1 VRQSFINGP
10 LQVRHVEWQ
19 QFDPCNNSPPSQAVH
34 WLGPGPEHAK
44 QSPWQ
49 HADGPDGRVESLRG
63 RVQLVQSRADP
74 AEHVVQEVWQASQ
87 VFEVVI
93 YLPGEQVEQ
102 LLGLTPVQVR
112 QVEWQQV

>member
-1 VRQSFINGP
+1 M
-10 LQVRHVEWQ
+10 
-19 QFDPCNNSPPSQAVH
+19 
-34 WLGPGPEHAK
+34 
-44 QSPWQ
+44 
-49 HADGPDGRVESLRG
+49 
-63 RVQLVQSRADP
+63 QSRADP

-102 LLGLTPVQVR
+102 LLRLIPVQVR